1 MEIGQFSVALPARSL
16 RQENGRFKFEGRV
29 GGVRLELAIRSI
41 GARGFA
47 FTAEGEGPPLA
58 AALTP
63 ERLRLTI
70 GDDTGTATL
79 I

>member
-58 AALTP
+58 GALTP